1 MIKVVISKQSNYP
14 ISSVKVKNTLTN
26 FLIGKGIVS
35 DSVVF
40 VSFVGKEE
48 MKKIGKTYYKKDDR
62 IHNVFSFVESEVQNK
77 NFKVPNEMINLGEII
92 VCFPVAVEEAAKE
105 GVLIEAK
112 VLELVEHSALHLMGI
127 HHKED

>member
-40 VSFVGKEE
+40 VSFVSKEE

-62 IHNVFSFVESEVQNK
+62 IHNVFSFVESEVKNK